1 MFNSSQANINLN
13 FPKNWV
19 NGTSITLQL
28 LQCYYL
34 IFYTNVVLV
43 LMVETRMGVDPTKTW
58 TPRVRPPGW
67 LGRLTGPISPAMFRL
82 AFRTAFLGTQ
92 VALAEWFITSG
103 SADVILDLQALTGG
117 VGMAAMTFFIPSVL
131 AYGLLP
137 RESLSDA
144 DRRFVYFCF
153 RVGNSFDV
161 VFFYSYRMSEEIL
174 TRQTAAAPWD
184 ASRRQRRDPMS
195 RALDDAAALSERNA
209 RDAASVLG

>member
-1 MFNSSQANINLN
+1 VCFVKLL
-13 FPKNWV
+13 
-19 NGTSITLQL
+19 ITLAGEYKLELSEELGQRDEHHAAAAAVL
-28 LQCYYL
+28 LPHLLHQRGTGADGGDADGYRS
-34 IFYTNVVLV
+34 NKDVDAAGASAWLV
-43 LMVETRMGVDPTKTW
+43 GSIGW
-58 TPRVRPPGW
+58 TDLAR
-67 LGRLTGPISPAMFRL
+67 AMFRL

-153 RVGNSFDV
+153 RMGNVNDGVFYLQV
-161 VFFYSYRMSEEIL
+161 VRC
-174 TRQTAAAPWD
+174 
-184 ASRRQRRDPMS
+184 
-195 RALDDAAALSERNA
+195 
-209 RDAASVLG
+209 